1 MKIIF
6 SLQLFFI
13 LPFFSLSQKIEWGDF
28 SPYKGN
34 TIDIIQNKNTFYTLR
49 NRKNFIFN
57 NTYLSNFT
65 DFDQVYCEKLKNKIG
80 NKSANIIGF
89 EIIDEQPIIIL
100 VDDYQSKNIIYLQK
114 LNSKGLPAG
123 PVTEIMQY
131 QIPNNWFNKGI
142 YNFEIANNKK
152 FIFCYYLI
160 EYEKGK
166 RSEIGYKVIDDEFKL
181 LNQGVLNFEHDS
193 ESIYDYN
200 FKISNSGQLFL
211 LKKIKKNNSKTFFS
225 SYNESFNIEL
235 HEIKND
241 SLKSIP
247 INLNKLNLTDIK
259 IECNNNQLSIAGL
272 YSNEESNV
280 KVLGTYFL
288 NYSLINKK
296 IINEGKTS
304 FDPDFIIQNWSE
316 RAKKRALEMVTK
328 GKEAPALYD
337 YYLKGLIPMKDSS
350 VIFLLEQYYINSF
363 NYTDPRTGF
372 ITTRYIYHYNDI
384 IVGKI
389 LNDNKISWM
398 KMIPK
403 NQTSENDGGYYSSFS
418 YFKSEN
424 QLKLYFNDA
433 ATNYDKSGIYK
444 EKSEFVLFSKLRK
457 ILATVE
463 IDLNTGELK
472 RFDSKYITSRFEFTI
487 PRIFANN
494 INTNTFILFIR
505 KGKKEK
511 FGIIKY

>member
-6 SLQLFFI
+6 SLLLFFI

-28 SPYKGN
+28 NPYKGN

-100 VDDYQSKNIIYLQK
+100 VDDYQSKNILYLQK

-200 FKISNSGQLFL
+200 FKISNS
-211 LKKIKKNNSKTFFS
+211 
-225 SYNESFNIEL
+225 
-235 HEIKND
+235 
-241 SLKSIP
+241 
-247 INLNKLNLTDIK
+247 
-259 IECNNNQLSIAGL
+259 
-272 YSNEESNV
+272 
-280 KVLGTYFL
+280 
-288 NYSLINKK
+288 
-296 IINEGKTS
+296 
-304 FDPDFIIQNWSE
+304 
-316 RAKKRALEMVTK
+316 
-328 GKEAPALYD
+328 
-337 YYLKGLIPMKDSS
+337 
-350 VIFLLEQYYINSF
+350 
-363 NYTDPRTGF
+363 
-372 ITTRYIYHYNDI
+372 
-384 IVGKI
+384 
-389 LNDNKISWM
+389 
-398 KMIPK
+398 
-403 NQTSENDGGYYSSFS
+403 
-418 YFKSEN
+418 
-424 QLKLYFNDA
+424 
-433 ATNYDKSGIYK
+433 
-444 EKSEFVLFSKLRK
+444 
-457 ILATVE
+457 
-463 IDLNTGELK
+463 
-472 RFDSKYITSRFEFTI
+472 
-487 PRIFANN
+487 
-494 INTNTFILFIR
+494 IR
-505 KGKKEK
+505 LPL
-511 FGIIKY
+511 